1 MAAQTQP
8 VRRRRPFL
16 ARAMVVTT
24 LAAAALFVSAPSAS
38 ARPNCATLSK
48 AISQMTK
55 AAENARQAG
64 NLDVANYRAETALY
78 YASLSDAYGCM

>member
-1 MAAQTQP
+1 MAAHSHPGQ
-8 VRRRRPFL
+8 RRRPFL
-16 ARAMVVTT
+16 ARAMVITT
-24 LAAAALFVSAPSAS
+24 LAAAALFVGAPSAS

-64 NLDVANYRAETALY
+64 NLSVANYRAETALY
-78 YASLSDAYGCM
+78 YASLSQEYGCL